1 MVFIELLLIILS
13 KVSNER
19 KRNKNIRI
27 TEKKLVITKKSNL
40 NNGSLE
46 NRTMRFLED
55 NSWKDEIDEFAEA
68 IICDKPIKYGT
79 SNDALKTMQLVYTI
93 YSADQEWA
101 IKL

>member
-1 MVFIELLLIILS
+1 
-13 KVSNER
+13 
-19 KRNKNIRI
+19 
-27 TEKKLVITKKSNL
+27 
-40 NNGSLE
+40 
-46 NRTMRFLED
+46 MRFLED